1 MLEYTYL
8 KRSIHQF
15 VKIMPKPGLP
25 RFDFPRQFL
34 PAIQF
39 SNNPRLFLDGRG
51 DIGMVCR
58 SPMHACGTPAPFFS
72 LRCLCSRMESSAW
85 IENESDSQTGTVQKP
100 TKPACTPDPATA
112 IVSPSRLDPLWKHA
126 GFLHPATTGTSPS
139 TTSFRVTGIPLLN
152 SATSP
157 NFNYCI

>member
-1 MLEYTYL
+1 
-8 KRSIHQF
+8 
-15 VKIMPKPGLP
+15 MPKPGLP
-25 RFDFPRQFL
+25 QFDFPRQFL

-112 IVSPSRLDPLWKHA
+112 VVSPSRLDPLWKHA
-126 GFLHPATTGTSPS
+126 GFLHPETTGTSPS
-139 TTSFRVTGIPLLN
+139 TTSFRVIGIPLLN
-152 SATSP
+152 FATSP
-157 NFNYCI
+157 SFIRWDYPDRKENCKPA